1 MIPESTITMIAAA
14 SLNDVL
20 GRDGDL
26 PWRMPSDLRRFKA
39 RTSGHPIIMGRVT
52 YDTLD
57 EPLPNRTNIVVTRQD
72 DWSSPGALRA
82 ASLKQA
88 IVMATE
94 SPGAEEIFIAGG
106 AKIYALAHDL
116 AHRVELT
123 RVHVDVEGDTFWPAL
138 DPGVWRLVSNDPLD
152 PHERDQAP
160 ATLEI
165 WERVGADA

>member
-1 MIPESTITMIAAA
+1 MHDSTVIMIAAA

-52 YDTLD
+52 YDTLN
-57 EPLPNRTNIVVTRQD
+57 EPLPNRTNIVVTRQA

-82 ASLKQA
+82 DSLEQA
-88 IVMATE
+88 LVIAAE
-94 SPGAEEIFIAGG
+94 SPGSEEVFIAGG
-106 AKIYALAHDL
+106 AKIYALAHDR
-116 AHRVELT
+116 ADRVELT
-123 RVHVDVEGDTFWPAL
+123 RVHLDVEGDTFWPAL
-138 DPGVWRLVSNDPLD
+138 DTAVWRMVSNDPLN

-160 ATLEI
+160 ATLEV
-165 WERVGADA
+165 WERVRTLS